1 MRLRAL
7 VLEKLSA
14 AGHKLPPAAVTAEV
28 VPRNAPRPA
37 AAVAAAANNPVKERP
52 TSYLPAG
59 DALVQSRNAAAAA
72 AAEEERGGHFFF
84 IRWKQPTDQFT
95 KTRFGHEA

>member
-14 AGHKLPPAAVTAEV
+14 AGHKLPPAAATAEI

-37 AAVAAAANNPVKERP
+37 AAVAAANNPVKERP

-72 AAEEERGGHFFF
+72 AAEEERGEHFF
-84 IRWKQPTDQFT
+84 IRWKQTTNQFT